1 MKRIVSLL
9 AVVTLLAA
17 APLAQAQ
24 NTQTAQTAAEAKAPW
39 KEKDEFHQVM
49 AETFHPM
56 EEGNLE
62 PIKKRSLELFEKAQ
76 AWASSPIPKDLDQDK
91 VRTSLNTLARQT
103 RELNAKINYSKTPV
117 ADAEIVEAL
126 TKAHDTFH
134 EIVGLCKPGSH
145 GHGHHGHDHS
155 DPNHKH

>member
-1 MKRIVSLL
+1 MKRIFSLL
-9 AVVTLLAA
+9 AVVALIAA

-24 NTQTAQTAAEAKAPW
+24 TADAKATW
-39 KEKDEFHQVM
+39 KEKDDFHKVM

-76 AWASSPIPKDLDQDK
+76 AWAAAPIPKELDQEK
-91 VRTSLNTLARQT
+91 IRTSLNNLARQT

-117 ADAEIVEAL
+117 ADSEIIEGL

-145 GHGHHGHDHS
+145 GHHGHDHS